1 MTRLQRDYLQRGAEI
16 CRDMLHACR
25 VVSRSPVVSVTTVL
39 MLAVAL
45 GINGVVVAF
54 VQQVLFSAPAAVA
67 DAARLVRV
75 QNSWLLEYEQYESL
89 VDGMRS
95 MTLAAQTSP
104 TTMSIDAGADAE
116 PIQVRFVTP
125 NYFSTLGVRPTIG
138 RLFDARLDGS
148 SEYLAVLGHGFWR
161 RRYGGDPSV
170 VDASANIGNT
180 PYTVIGV
187 TPERFTGVDTDRIDV
202 WLLAG
207 TTPVQA
213 GLWLVGRLADDVMLA
228 QAQAELRA
236 RYPAVVPILETGA
249 SGDRRVL
256 LGAVHESAIGAVLQ
270 LNPILV
276 TLLGAGAALLLIA
289 CTNASGLLLSRVFTR
304 RHEFAVRVQL
314 GATRGQLVREIVMG
328 VLVLSMLASV
338 LAIAVAYYGL
348 PVFERALQSPIVGR
362 GLITP
367 FHVAFFNLQ
376 MQEHEQ
382 VFTTL
387 PLFGAMALYTCGS
400 IAVCSAAPAWYV
412 CRGDFGRSLN
422 VSGSS
427 GLRHS
432 NLRQGLLAI
441 QVAMSVALLIVA
453 GLFVRSFQR
462 ALDVDFGIDADNV
475 LVVSPNLR
483 RAGYE
488 ASERQR
494 VFDEMAN
501 AVSRHPEVLQVSLSI
516 APPIGLAEKYHVAV
530 DFRGYPWPWGIDR
543 LAGRARPPF
552 VESVSPAYFSML
564 GIRLLE
570 GRAFTD
576 RDQANTPPVVIVN
589 ERLARDVYGSDSP
602 LNQCIEFATE
612 DECRW
617 VVGVVT
623 SVRNELVRTAGVDD
637 GDYDAAFYFPATQL
651 GAAVRY
657 LLVRTQGDPG
667 RVVTTL
673 RSALQDAAPSLP
685 FITIERLSRYRDH
698 QLHGWRVSSVLLGAF
713 GVVATI
719 LAAIG
724 VYALLAFTT
733 RQRAHEFGVR
743 LAVGATRWDIV
754 AMSVRG
760 GLWPVVLGVGAGA
773 GCAVLSMDVLDSLL
787 FGVAPLDP
795 LALAIAALLMGGA
808 GLVACVA
815 PAIRASRVD
824 AAMLLRSE

>member
-1 MTRLQRDYLQRGAEI
+1 MTRLQRDYLQRGAEV
-16 CRDMLHACR
+16 CRDMLRACR

-67 DAARLVRV
+67 DAERLVRV

-89 VDGMRS
+89 VDSVPS
-95 MTLAAQTSP
+95 MTLAGETSP

-116 PIQVRFVTP
+116 PIRVRFVTP

-148 SEYLAVLGHGFWR
+148 SDYLAVLGHGFWR

-170 VDASANIGNT
+170 VDAGASIGNA

-187 TPERFTGVDTDRIDV
+187 TPERFTGVETDRIDV

-289 CTNASGLLLSRVFTR
+289 CANASGLLLSRVFTR

-348 PVFERALQSPIVGR
+348 PVFERALQSPMVGR
-362 GLITP
+362 WLITR

-376 MQEHEQ
+376 MQEYEQ

-412 CRGDFGRSLN
+412 YRGDFGRSLN
-422 VSGSS
+422 VSRSS

-441 QVAMSVALLIVA
+441 QVAMSVVLLIVA
-453 GLFVRSFQR
+453 GLFVRSLQR
-462 ALDVDFGIDADNV
+462 AQDVDFGIDADNV
-475 LVVSPNLR
+475 LVVSPNLH

-494 VFDEMAN
+494 IFDEMTN
-501 AVSRHPEVLQVSLSI
+501 AVSRHPEVLQASLSRS
-516 APPIGLAEKYHVAV
+516 PPIGQFNTSYESAT
-530 DFRGYPWPWGIDR
+530 FRGYPRPRGIH
-543 LAGRARPPF
+543 PF

-576 RDQANTPPVVIVN
+576 RDQADTLPVVIVD
-589 ERLARDVYGSDSP
+589 ERLAREVYGSDSP
-602 LNQCIEFATE
+602 LNQCIEFVFE
-612 DECRW
+612 DECRR
-617 VVGVVT
+617 VVGVVS
-623 SVRNELVRTAGVDD
+623 SVRKGLVRASGAADV
-637 GDYDAAFYFPATQL
+637 DYDAAFYRPATQKSE
-651 GAAVRY
+651 AARY
-657 LLVRTQGDPG
+657 LLVRTRGDPG
-667 RVVTTL
+667 RAVATL
-673 RSALQDAAPSLP
+673 RSALQDAVPSLP